1 MLHKGAGV
9 QLAMFAPSDPLRD
22 EIAQL
27 DVLSLSPL
35 EALNKLFELA
45 DKAKSK

>member
-1 MLHKGAGV
+1 VRQEL
-9 QLAMFAPSDPLRD
+9 
-22 EIAQL
+22 AQL

-45 DKAKSK
+45 EKAKKK